1 MILAGLDSAV
11 QARAGG
17 ASQQRSRPSL
27 RGARLAGEGTALGS
41 VLRIEGVQPTAMAV
55 FDGAL
60 FVGTEDGQV
69 HRALAAR

>member
-1 MILAGLDSAV
+1 MVLAV
-11 QARAGG
+11 QAK
-17 ASQQRSRPSL
+17 SPQSSKQRSRPSL
-27 RGARLAGEGTALGS
+27 RGPRVRLAGEGTALGS

>member
-1 MILAGLDSAV
+1 MVLAV
-11 QARAGG
+11 QAK
-17 ASQQRSRPSL
+17 SPQSSKQRSRPSL